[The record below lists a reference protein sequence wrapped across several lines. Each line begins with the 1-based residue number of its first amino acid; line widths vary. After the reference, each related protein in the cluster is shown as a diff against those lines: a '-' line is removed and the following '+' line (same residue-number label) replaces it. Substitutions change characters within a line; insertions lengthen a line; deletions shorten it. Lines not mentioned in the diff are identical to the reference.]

1 MSQQLH
7 LFSNQ
12 SSSTDSPEF
21 SGSILAQTRQL
32 FRHQGS
38 NAELIQR
45 IKTVI
50 KAIDE
55 RCANPVT
62 K

>member
-1 MSQQLH
+1 MPQQLH

-12 SSSTDSPEF
+12 SSSADSPEI
-21 SGSILAQTRQL
+21 SGSILAQTRQI
-32 FRHQGS
+32 FRHEGS

-45 IKTVI
+45 IKSVI
-50 KAIDE
+50 KVIDE
-55 RCANPVT
+55 RCATPVT

>member
-12 SSSTDSPEF
+12 SSSADSPEI
-21 SGSILAQTRQL
+21 SGSILAQTRQI

-45 IKTVI
+45 IKSVI
-50 KAIDE
+50 KVIDE
-55 RCANPVT
+55 RCATPVT

>member
-7 LFSNQ
+7 LFPSQ
-12 SSSTDSPEF
+12 SSASESGGL

-38 NAELIQR
+38 NAELVQR
-45 IKTVI
+45 IKTVV

-55 RCANPVT
+55 RCATPIT